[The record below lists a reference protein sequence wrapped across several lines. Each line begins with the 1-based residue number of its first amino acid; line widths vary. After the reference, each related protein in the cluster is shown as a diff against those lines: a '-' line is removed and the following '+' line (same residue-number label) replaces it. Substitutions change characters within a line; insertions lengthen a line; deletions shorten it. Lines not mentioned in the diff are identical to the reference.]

1 MSRVKN
7 KPLYD
12 WSEPELI
19 ARLREMYRPGSY
31 VHSPNDIVREL
42 ERKAA
47 VRQAKVAIATSIV
60 SAATA
65 TLAVILSAVAVLG
78 GR

>member
-1 MSRVKN
+1 MT
-7 KPLYD
+7 
-12 WSEPELI
+12 
-19 ARLREMYRPGSY
+19 ARPPRRPRSHQPSWIRL

-47 VRQAKVAIATSIV
+47 VRQVKVAIATSIV

-65 TLAVILSAVAVLG
+65 TLAVILSAVAVLS